1 MTFGT
6 LCGIARPDAKRR
18 IGGERFREVVLAL
31 AGEVRDLLAAGEVGQ
46 VAGAAAPGLRQLA
59 VPGGQG
65 GVAGLGGRA

>member
-46 VAGAAAPGLRQLA
+46 VAGAVAPGLRQLA
-59 VPGGQG
+59 VPGEQG